1 MTMPLEGI
9 KVLDMSRL
17 APGPHCTMILG
28 DLGADIL
35 KIEEAGTVTGRRA
48 EQAGGA
54 VATPGIRTESNPY
67 DALERNKRSI
77 CLNLKAPEAREIFY
91 KLVKDA
97 DVVVEGFRPGT
108 TKRLQV
114 DYETL
119 SKLNPRIIYCAITGY
134 GQTGPYATLVGH
146 DINYISHAGALG
158 TIGNKGG
165 KPVIPHNFLA
175 DFAGGGMH
183 GALGIMAAIIARQK
197 TGRGQMVDIS
207 MMDGVMLLMG
217 SMLSGYFR
225 SRKIDPRGEGG
236 LTGAQPHFDVYE
248 CKDGKYIS
256 IGSLEPWFYANLCRA
271 MGREDF
277 IPHEN
282 ATGSKREEIRAHFA
296 RQFRSKSRDEW
307 FDILAQTDICVGHV
321 YGLDE
326 LESAPQVKARNMVVY
341 LDHPTLGKIPQ
352 VGIAPKLSDTPG
364 QARSFGP
371 ASGEHTDAVL
381 KGLGYKP
388 AEIVKLREAGA
399 VK

>member
-1 MTMPLEGI
+1 
-9 KVLDMSRL
+9 
-17 APGPHCTMILG
+17 MILG
-28 DLGADIL
+28 DLGADVL
-35 KIEEAGTVTGRRA
+35 KIEEAGPVTGRRA
-48 EQAGGA
+48 EQAGAAGA
-54 VATPGIRTESNPY
+54 SQPGIKAEADPF

-77 CLNLKAPEAREIFY
+77 GLNLKAPEAREIFY

-108 TKRLQV
+108 TKRLGV
-114 DYETL
+114 DYDAL
-119 SKLNPRIIYCAITGY
+119 KKLNPRIIYCAITGY

-146 DINYISHAGALG
+146 DINYISHAGVLS

-183 GALGIMAAIIARQK
+183 GAIGVMAAIIARQK

-207 MMDGVMLLMG
+207 MMDGVMLVAA
-217 SMLSGYFR
+217 SMISSYFR
-225 SRKIDPRGEGG
+225 ERKIYPRGEAY
-236 LTGAQPHFDVYE
+236 LTGALPHFDVYE
-248 CKDGKYIS
+248 CKDGKYVS
-256 IGSLEPWFYANLCRA
+256 LGSLEPWFYANLCRA

-277 IPHEN
+277 IPHQN
-282 ATGSKREEIRAHFA
+282 TTGPKREEIRAYFA
-296 RQFRSKSRDEW
+296 QQFKTKTRDEW
-307 FDILAQTDICVGHV
+307 FDVLAQTDICVGHV

-341 LDHPTLGKIPQ
+341 LDHPKKGKVPQ

-364 QARSFGP
+364 MVRSFGP
-371 ASGEHTDAVL
+371 ALGQHTDEVL

-388 AEIVKLREAGA
+388 AEVAKLRAAGA
-399 VK
+399 IK